1 MTTHPNS
8 SRTHHVART
17 NRATLAFAI
26 VAMIAA
32 IWFGYKYYV
41 LDRPDAKTV
50 VAVSLRGLQEQQRL
64 VPFTARYV
72 AVVTSSETKLGLKA
86 QKTLILPGTVRYE
99 LDLGLLTPQSLEW
112 DAASQTLA
120 ITLPPLEVAGPEF
133 ALEDAREYADGE
145 ILLTLTDAE
154 TRLDAAN
161 GAAAKAQLLKQAR
174 EPVPMKLAR
183 DAAIKAVENAFAMP
197 LEAVGVEAK
206 VTAQFEEE

>member
-1 MTTHPNS
+1 MEHDTMTAT
-8 SRTHHVART
+8 RT
-17 NRATLAFAI
+17 NRTTLAFAL
-26 VAMIAA
+26 VAMLAA
-32 IWFGYKYYV
+32 IWFGYKTYV

-99 LDLGLLTPQSLEW
+99 LDLGLLTPQSLDW
-112 DAASQTLA
+112 DEATRTLA
-120 ITLPPLEVAGPEF
+120 ITLPPLELAGPEF

-154 TRLDAAN
+154 SRLDAAN
-161 GAAAKAQLLKQAR
+161 GAAAKAQLLKQAG
-174 EPVPMKLAR
+174 EPVPMKLAQ
-183 DAAIKAVENAFAMP
+183 DAAIKAVENAFALP
-197 LEAVGVEAK
+197 LKAVGVDAK
-206 VTAQFEEE
+206 VTAQFEED

>member
-1 MTTHPNS
+1 MSTPP
-8 SRTHHVART
+8 ART
-17 NRATLAFAI
+17 NRFTLAFAL
-26 VAMIAA
+26 IALLA
-32 IWFGYKYYV
+32 AAWFGYQHYV
-41 LDRPDAKTV
+41 VDRPDAKTV

-72 AVVTSSETKLGLKA
+72 AVVTSAERKLGLKA

-99 LDLGLLTPQSLEW
+99 LDLGLLTPQSLDW
-112 DAASQTLA
+112 NAATQTLT

-133 ALEDAREYADGE
+133 ALEDAREYSDGE

-154 TRLDAAN
+154 SRLDAAN

-174 EPVPMKLAR
+174 EPVLMKLAR
-183 DAAIKAVENAFAMP
+183 DAAVKAVENAFALP

-206 VTAQFEEE
+206 VIAQFEEE

>member
-1 MTTHPNS
+1 MEHDAMTRP
-8 SRTHHVART
+8 RQ
-17 NRATLAFAI
+17 NRFTLAFAL
-26 VAMIAA
+26 IALLA
-32 IWFGYKYYV
+32 AVWFGYQHYV
-41 LDRPDAKTV
+41 VDRPDAKTV

-72 AVVTSSETKLGLKA
+72 AVVTSAETKLGLKA

-99 LDLGLLTPQSLEW
+99 LDLGLLTQQNLDW
-112 DAASQTLA
+112 DATSQTLT

-133 ALEDAREYADGE
+133 ALEDAREYSDGE

-154 TRLDAAN
+154 TRLDTAN

-183 DAAIKAVENAFAMP
+183 DASIKAVENAFAMP
-197 LEAVGVEAK
+197 LEAVGVDAK
-206 VTAQFEEE
+206 VIAQFEEE

>member
-1 MTTHPNS
+1 MEHNAMTSP
-8 SRTHHVART
+8 
-17 NRATLAFAI
+17 RATLALAI
-26 VAMIAA
+26 IALLA
-32 IWFGYKYYV
+32 AAWFGYQHYV
-41 LDRPDAKTV
+41 VDRPDAKTV

-72 AVVTSSETKLGLKA
+72 AVVTSAETKLGLKA

-99 LDLGLLTPQSLEW
+99 LDLGLLTQQSLDW
-112 DAASQTLA
+112 DEASQTLT

-133 ALEDAREYADGE
+133 ALEDAREYSDGE

-154 TRLDAAN
+154 SRLDTAN

-183 DAAIKAVENAFAMP
+183 DASIKAVENAFALP

-206 VTAQFEEE
+206 VKAQFEED

>member
-1 MTTHPNS
+1 MTAT
-8 SRTHHVART
+8 RT
-17 NRATLAFAI
+17 NRTTLAFAI
-26 VAMIAA
+26 VAMLAA

-72 AVVTSSETKLGLKA
+72 AVVTSSERKLGLKA

-99 LDLGLLTPQSLEW
+99 LDLGLLTPQSLDW
-112 DAASQTLA
+112 DAKTQTLA
-120 ITLPPLEVAGPEF
+120 ITLPPLELAGPEF

-154 TRLDAAN
+154 SRLDAAN
-161 GAAAKAQLLKQAR
+161 GAAAKAQLLQQAG
-174 EPVPMKLAR
+174 EPVPMKLAQ
-183 DAAIKAVENAFAMP
+183 DAAIKAVENAFALP
-197 LEAVGVEAK
+197 LKAVGVEAT